1 MADQPFP
8 TDSKVPEIVKAL
20 GAYVLSQGAQGTPD
34 CRKATMHQ
42 TDVSKAFF
50 KVDVTE
56 QSQKDDLA
64 DQEKDERRSPTLAE
78 IQEVAEPRE
87 KRSADGIREKAR
99 YAQQKRKRT
108 EKIPLSLLF

>member
-1 MADQPFP
+1 
-8 TDSKVPEIVKAL
+8 
-20 GAYVLSQGAQGTPD
+20 
-34 CRKATMHQ
+34 MHQ
-42 TDVSKAFF
+42 TDVSKAFS
-50 KVDVTE
+50 KVDTTK

-64 DQEKDERRSPTLAE
+64 DQEKDERRSPTLAK

-87 KRSADGIREKAR
+87 KRSADGIHEKAR